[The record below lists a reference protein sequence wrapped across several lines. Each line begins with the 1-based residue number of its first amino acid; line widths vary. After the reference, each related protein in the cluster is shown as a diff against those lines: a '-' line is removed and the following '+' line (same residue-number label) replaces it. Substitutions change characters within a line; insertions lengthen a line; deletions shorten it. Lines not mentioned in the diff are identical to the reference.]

1 VDPLLEQPVCKSN
14 VGLRACQNNNV
25 ALSDFFRLYNLDRHI
40 VRSVQRGKLLGLQSI
55 DVGDQ
60 Y

>member
-1 VDPLLEQPVCKSN
+1 VDPLLEQSVCKSN
-14 VGLRACQNNNV
+14 VGLRTCQNNDG
-25 ALSDFFRLYNLDRHI
+25 ALSDFIQLYNLDRHT

>member
-1 VDPLLEQPVCKSN
+1 VDPFLEQSVCKSSM
-14 VGLRACQNNNV
+14 GLRACQNNDR
-25 ALSDFFRLYNLDRHI
+25 ALSDFIQLYNLDRHT

-55 DVGDQ
+55 GVGDQ

>member
-1 VDPLLEQPVCKSN
+1 M
-14 VGLRACQNNNV
+14 GLRACQNNDGT
-25 ALSDFFRLYNLDRHI
+25 LSDFFRVYNLDGHT

>member
-14 VGLRACQNNNV
+14 MGLRACQNNDGT
-25 ALSDFFRLYNLDRHI
+25 LSNFIHLYNLDGHT

-55 DVGDQ
+55 GVGDQ

>member
-1 VDPLLEQPVCKSN
+1 VNPLLKQPVCESN
-14 VGLRACQNNNV
+14 VGLRARQNNDGT
-25 ALSDFFRLYNLDRHI
+25 LGDFIRLYNLDRHT

-55 DVGDQ
+55 GVGDQ